1 MNWGSQGIDSF
12 ISPTHSSIYP
22 SIDPGSVTLPNGFTI
37 CIFGASGA
45 IGAGIAYAYAKA
57 GAANIILASRR
68 VEKLGEVAAKC
79 ATLRQGVNAE
89 VVQCDIA
96 KIEDVKAIAEKVNSQ
111 FGGRLDCVVVCSG
124 ISGPVTLDI
133 TQGDPEIFKQVT
145 DVNYFGT
152 YLVAHYFIPL
162 LLASSSSQA
171 KSFLAVGS
179 IAALIVRGPIANA
192 QYCVSKTA
200 QLKLVEHIHEQQVQ
214 HGLLATSIHPGA
226 VASEQAID
234 TAPEVFQPYLTDDPE
249 LCGAACVWLSKD
261 ATEKTWLGGRLLNA
275 RWDVDE
281 LVKRRTEIVEKDL
294 LKAKLSL
301 Q

>member
-22 SIDPGSVTLPNGFTI
+22 SIYPGSVTLQTGFTV

-45 IGAGIAYAYAKA
+45 IGAGIASAYAKA
-57 GAANIILASRR
+57 GAANIVLASRR

-111 FGGRLDCVVVCSG
+111 FGGRLDSVVLCSR

-133 TQGDPEIFKQVT
+133 TQGDPEILKQVT

-152 YLVAHYFIPL
+152 YLVAHYFIPI

-179 IAALIVRGPIANA
+179 IAGLIVRGPIANT

-200 QLKLVEHIHEQQVQ
+200 QLKLVEHIHEQQ
-214 HGLLATSIHPGA
+214 
-226 VASEQAID
+226 AID
-234 TAPEVFQPYLTDDPE
+234 TAPEVLQPYLTDDPE
-249 LCGAACVWLSKD
+249 LCGAVCVWLSKD
-261 ATEKTWLGGRLLNA
+261 AAEKTWLGGRLLNA

-281 LVKRRTEIVEKDL
+281 LVKRKTEIVEKDL
-294 LKAKLSL
+294 LKAKLLL

>member
-12 ISPTHSSIYP
+12 ISSTHSTIYP
-22 SIDPGSVTLPNGFTI
+22 FIYRGSVTLQSGFTI

-68 VEKLGEVAAKC
+68 VEKLAEVAAKC
-79 ATLRQGVNAE
+79 ATLRHGVNAE

-96 KIEDVKAIAEKVNSQ
+96 KIEELKAIAEKVKSQ
-111 FGGRLDCVVVCSG
+111 FGGRLDSVVLR
-124 ISGPVTLDI
+124 PRTLDI

-152 YLVAHYFIPL
+152 YLVAHYFIPI
-162 LLASSSSQA
+162 LLASSSQA

-179 IAALIVRGPIANA
+179 IAGLIVRGPIANA
-192 QYCVSKTA
+192 QCCVSKTA
-200 QLKLVEHIHEQQVQ
+200 QLKLVEHIHEQQVE

-234 TAPEVFQPYLTDDPE
+234 TAPEVFQPYSTDDPE
-249 LCGAACVWLSKD
+249 LCGAACVSLSKD
-261 ATEKTWLGGRLLNA
+261 AAEKTWLGGRLLNA

-281 LVKRRTEIVEKDL
+281 LMKRKTEIVEKDL